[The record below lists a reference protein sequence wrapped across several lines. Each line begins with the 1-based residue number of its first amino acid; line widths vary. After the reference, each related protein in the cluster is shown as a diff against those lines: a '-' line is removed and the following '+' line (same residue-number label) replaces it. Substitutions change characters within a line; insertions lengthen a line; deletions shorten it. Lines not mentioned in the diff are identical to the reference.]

1 MKTKISRL
9 FQAIRQA
16 MHFASVEIWRMPL
29 KDMPPRKSFLIK
41 QLRILVLALRGF
53 REDKVMLRAPALTL
67 YSMLSI
73 VPIVALAFGIAKG
86 FGLEMYVERQLE
98 AALAGREEVFSWVM
112 EITQSF
118 FAQTHGGTV
127 ATVGLLILLYTITML
142 LTNIEQSF
150 NDIWQVTKARSW
162 SRKFSDYFSMM
173 FLAPLFFIVAS
184 ALTVYLNTQIQEL
197 SGTLIN
203 PILLFM
209 VRMIPYLL
217 IWVIFTLLYMIMP
230 NTKVRLSS
238 ALIAG
243 IIAGT
248 IFQLIQ
254 WAYIAFQIGAARYG
268 AIYGSFAA
276 LPLLILWMQVS
287 WIVVLF
293 GAELSFANQHVD
305 NYEFEAETKNISPFS
320 KKILSLYIMHLLI
333 SHFERGEKPLNADE
347 ISKELQMPASLAN
360 NILHDLF
367 ITGLVSETETQ
378 SSRDSAY
385 QPAFDIH
392 KIRIKTVLDSLEH
405 KGSDELFAEPSK
417 TLDKLKEAVEQFNR
431 AIGESDHNKLLK
443 DV

>member
-238 ALIAG
+238 ALIA
-243 IIAGT
+243 AQHKSEA
-248 IFQLIQ
+248 QLCVN
-254 WAYIAFQIGAARYG
+254 RRD
-268 AIYGSFAA
+268 
-276 LPLLILWMQVS
+276 
-287 WIVVLF
+287 
-293 GAELSFANQHVD
+293 HC
-305 NYEFEAETKNISPFS
+305 
-320 KKILSLYIMHLLI
+320 
-333 SHFERGEKPLNADE
+333 R
-347 ISKELQMPASLAN
+347 
-360 NILHDLF
+360 HDLS
-367 ITGLVSETETQ
+367 TYSVGLHCLPDRCCQIWGHLWFFCRPAAAYSLDAGKLDRGAVWRRTLFCQ
-378 SSRDSAY
+378 SARR
-385 QPAFDIH
+385 Q
-392 KIRIKTVLDSLEH
+392 L
-405 KGSDELFAEPSK
+405 
-417 TLDKLKEAVEQFNR
+417 
-431 AIGESDHNKLLK
+431 
-443 DV
+443 